1 MRLIYI
7 DPPFVLFRS
16 EEEIILT
23 RKEISGIIMSIL
35 CIRIDIFMIT
45 IFRLFY
51 QYKNGIIVI
60 LYIRAYNPCISTVSC
75 YHLP

>member
-7 DPPFVLFRS
+7 EPPFVLFRS
-16 EEEIILT
+16 EEEIILSK
-23 RKEISGIIMSIL
+23 KEIRGEIMSIL

-75 YHLP
+75 YHHP